1 MVCLTTS
8 TEPQHFVSQ
17 NLINSHH
24 PHVYEIIMS
33 QNEITCLS
41 SRFRKVLKRQ
51 GMINRAKE
59 SEILFKDLKA
69 SQIKDVAS

>member
-1 MVCLTTS
+1 
-8 TEPQHFVSQ
+8 
-17 NLINSHH
+17 
-24 PHVYEIIMS
+24 MS

-41 SRFRKVLKRQ
+41 SRSSKVLKDQ

-59 SEILFKDLKA
+59 SEILFKDLNA